1 MHDLKG
7 APFVTDIRNVGLAA
21 AIDLEPDTGA
31 PGLRGYETMCRAF
44 ADENL
49 LVRVSGDTIA
59 LSPALIATES
69 DIDRMIQG
77 LRAALARAS

>member
-1 MHDLKG
+1 L
-7 APFVTDIRNVGLAA
+7 VTDIRSVGLAA
-21 AIDLEPDTGA
+21 AVDLEPDAGM
-31 PGLRGYETMCRAF
+31 PGRRGYETMCRAF

-69 DIDRMIQG
+69 DIGRMTEG
-77 LRAALARAS
+77 LRAALARVS